1 MTTPDPTDARA
12 DGAFAGTTHRAG
24 YGDTLYWALRQARKG
39 GTLMAGEGLALIRHY
54 EALVEAAWRSGYSD
68 GVCHGSGLRGRP
80 SEKETAEE
88 WAGSDFKAD
97 HSL

>member
-39 GTLMAGEGLALIRHY
+39 GTLMAGEGLALVKHY
-54 EALVEAAWRSGYSD
+54 EALVEAAFLDGHRMGAHDSFSYWSPAQADLRWGQSD
-68 GVCHGSGLRGRP
+68 AR
-80 SEKETAEE
+80 
-88 WAGSDFKAD
+88 KA
-97 HSL
+97 LEAL